1 MAHRIRKAREEDLAT
16 VGRLAGQL
24 VRMHHAWDP
33 ERWMMPSG
41 IEAGYA
47 RFFAGQLDDPDTV
60 ILVAEDTLGD
70 VVGYAYAALEPRSWA
85 DLREACGKLHDVFV
99 AAHTRR
105 RGIGKALAREAMARL
120 RDLGAPRAVL
130 TSAWQNQEAHALFRS
145 LGFRETMLEMAKEL
159 DPDAEKRAKNRAE
172 KDPEN

>member
-1 MAHRIRKAREEDLAT
+1 MR
-16 VGRLAGQL
+16 
-24 VRMHHAWDP
+24 
-33 ERWMMPSG
+33 PSG
-41 IEAGYA
+41 IEEGYA
-47 RFFAGQLDDPDTV
+47 RFFAGQLDDSDTI

-99 AAHTRR
+99 ATHARR

-145 LGFRETMLEMAKEL
+145 LGFRETMLRNGE
-159 DPDAEKRAKNRAE
+159 RARPRCGDSALRKIRRIEPA
-172 KDPEN
+172 PARSRPGRSS

>member
-1 MAHRIRKAREEDLAT
+1 MAHRIRNAREEDLAT
-16 VGRLAGQL
+16 VGQLAGQL

-33 ERWMMPSG
+33 KRWMMPDG
-41 IEAGYA
+41 VEEGYA
-47 RFFAGQLDDPDTV
+47 RFFASQLDDPDTV
-60 ILVAEDTLGD
+60 ILVAENTMGE

-99 AAHTRR
+99 ATRAR
-105 RGIGKALAREAMARL
+105 RQGMGKALAREAMARL
-120 RDLGAPRAVL
+120 RDLGAPRVVL

-159 DPDAEKRAKNRAE
+159 SEH
-172 KDPEN
+172 

>member
-1 MAHRIRKAREEDLAT
+1 MDHRIRKAREADLAT
-16 VGRLAGQL
+16 VGKLAGQL

-33 ERWMMPSG
+33 QRWMRPSG
-41 IEAGYA
+41 IEEGYA
-47 RFFAGQLDDPDTV
+47 RFFAGQLDDPDTI

-99 AAHTRR
+99 ATHARR
-105 RGIGKALAREAMARL
+105 RGIGKALTREAMARL

-130 TSAWQNQEAHALFRS
+130 TSAWQNHEAHALFRS

-159 DPDAEKRAKNRAE
+159 DRDVETGAE

>member
-1 MAHRIRKAREEDLAT
+1 MAHRIRNAREEDLAT

-33 ERWMMPSG
+33 KRWMMPDG
-41 IEAGYA
+41 VEEGYA
-47 RFFAGQLDDPDTV
+47 RFFASQLDDPDTV
-60 ILVAEDTLGD
+60 ILVAENTMGE

-99 AAHTRR
+99 ATRAR
-105 RGIGKALAREAMARL
+105 RQGMGKALAREAMARL
-120 RDLGAPRAVL
+120 RDLGAPRVVL

-159 DPDAEKRAKNRAE
+159 SEH
-172 KDPEN
+172 